1 MSHLNALIEL
11 LDIYFSE
18 FVNKIKAGNLS
29 PDISSIKNTKVVSFN
44 YTNFIEN
51 YENISCVHYVHGRLS
66 CFQENNTN
74 SIVLGVDDDLISDT
88 DFVRFQKFFQRI
100 QKRTGT
106 IYKEWVTEPVLM
118 DSGFYKV
125 YVFGH
130 SLAYNDKSVLS
141 YFFENK
147 YVDKIYIYYINQKSY
162 EELIVNLIKLFDKDY
177 VIKNVSEGRIEFV
190 PVKETETA
198 VLTL

>member
-1 MSHLNALIEL
+1 M
-11 LDIYFSE
+11 
-18 FVNKIKAGNLS
+18 
-29 PDISSIKNTKVVSFN
+29 
-44 YTNFIEN
+44 
-51 YENISCVHYVHGRLS
+51 
-66 CFQENNTN
+66 
-74 SIVLGVDDDLISDT
+74 VLGVDDDLISDT
-88 DFVRFQKFFQRI
+88 DFVRFQKYFQRI

-106 IYKEWVTEPVLM
+106 RYKEWVTEPVMM
-118 DSGFYKV
+118 DSGLSKV
-125 YVFGH
+125 HVFGH

-162 EELIVNLIKLFDKDY
+162 EELIINLIKLFDKDY

-198 VLTL
+198 VLALWFYLLTP